1 MAIGK
6 LERLGTF
13 AADAAVTGAA
23 VQLKPVP
30 GPATIVAIDDAGAYD
45 DSVQIQGSHE
55 NLAGTWV
62 NVNAA
67 ITGAG
72 GFDLIAPW
80 PFIRAVSTG
89 GGSNG
94 ESLTLTLF
102 YVFDD

>member
-6 LERLGTF
+6 LKALGTF
-13 AADAAVTGAA
+13 AADGGGVTGDS
-23 VQLKPVP
+23 VQLDPVP
-30 GPATIVAIDDAGAYD
+30 GPATIVAIDNNSGYD
-45 DSVQIQGSHE
+45 DSVQLQGSHD
-55 NLAGTWV
+55 NTNFV

-67 ITGAG
+67 ITGEG